1 MKKKNF
7 RMDIDAHKILK
18 ETIQDLSDRGIDGAT
33 MSDAV
38 RELYRRGQK

>member
-7 RMDIDAHKILK
+7 RMDLDAHRILK
-18 ETIQDLSDRGIDGAT
+18 ETVEDLSERGIDGAT

-38 RELYRRGQK
+38 RELYRRQAK